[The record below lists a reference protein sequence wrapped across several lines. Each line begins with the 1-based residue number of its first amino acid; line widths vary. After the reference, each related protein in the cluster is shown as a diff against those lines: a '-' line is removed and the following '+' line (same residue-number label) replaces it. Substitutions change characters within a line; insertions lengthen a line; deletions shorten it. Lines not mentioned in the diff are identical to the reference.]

1 MVKKLLIFIFICV
14 MSCAAPMQ
22 LKASESDRIAL
33 EQIEEPCVNVIVN
46 QSKLIVSGAVGEVLE
61 IVSLTGN
68 PIAKIK
74 IENPTQRIDLNLPKG
89 CYILKVGKVVRKFAV
104 R

>member
-1 MVKKLLIFIFICV
+1 MLKKLRILIFVFLIFL
-14 MSCAAPMQ
+14 AAPMQ
-22 LKASESDRIAL
+22 LKASEGDRIAM
-33 EQIEEPCVNVIVN
+33 EQIEDPSINVVVN
-46 QSKLIVSGAVGEVLE
+46 QSRLIVSGAVGEVLE

-74 IENPTQRIDLNLPKG
+74 VESPIQRIELNLPKG